1 MKKNKID
8 KHLLAAFSGVLAYLA
23 DEELPEEPIF
33 KVSLRNDND
42 RNSLFWR
49 YSGRE
54 AIIGNRRNM
63 LERK

>member
-8 KHLLAAFSGVLAYLA
+8 KHVLAALSGVLAYLA
-23 DEELPEEPIF
+23 DEELPEEPAF